1 MTAAPFTGSFPELY
15 DRYLVPMNFAPYA
28 RRLAER
34 VGAIAPRS
42 VLETAAGTGAVTR
55 ELTRVLPPDV
65 AITATDL
72 NQPMIALAQAKLGS
86 DRIRWQ
92 EADALD
98 LPFPEN
104 AFDVVLCQ
112 FGVMFFPDKRRA
124 FREAL
129 RVLRTGGDFLFSV
142 WDSFDAN
149 PNDPLRVAG
158 RIVGA
163 ILGREP
169 VSLFSPPYH
178 DEPTIRSDLSAAG
191 FADIRVETVSEPSRA
206 ASAREA
212 ATIVCHGSVLRTAI
226 EAYDPGR
233 LGEITDSVT
242 EALLSR
248 FGTGAVEGRTQ
259 ALLVSAR
266 GHTAEEGDE
275 RSSKQLRRKYPGA
288 LRPRSG
294 AGAVLGFCQG
304 HGSPRGRLRASA
316 GA

>member
-129 RVLRTGGDFLFSV
+129 RVLRTGGDFLSA
-142 WDSFDAN
+142 S
-149 PNDPLRVAG
+149 G
-158 RIVGA
+158 T
-163 ILGREP
+163 
-169 VSLFSPPYH
+169 VSMRT
-178 DEPTIRSDLSAAG
+178 PTIL
-191 FADIRVETVSEPSRA
+191 
-206 ASAREA
+206 
-212 ATIVCHGSVLRTAI
+212 
-226 EAYDPGR
+226 
-233 LGEITDSVT
+233 
-242 EALLSR
+242 
-248 FGTGAVEGRTQ
+248 
-259 ALLVSAR
+259 
-266 GHTAEEGDE
+266 
-275 RSSKQLRRKYPGA
+275 
-288 LRPRSG
+288 
-294 AGAVLGFCQG
+294 
-304 HGSPRGRLRASA
+304 
-316 GA
+316 